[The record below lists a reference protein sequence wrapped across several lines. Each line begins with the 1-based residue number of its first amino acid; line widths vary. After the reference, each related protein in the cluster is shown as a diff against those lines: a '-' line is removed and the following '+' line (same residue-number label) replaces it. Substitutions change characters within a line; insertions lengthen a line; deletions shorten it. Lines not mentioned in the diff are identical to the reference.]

1 MSEQRIAADFA
12 AMGVDPV
19 PEPAAPAPAPVEPA
33 PSGSAA
39 DLAPLDQGTDPAPAP
54 GAPAEPAEPAVPEP
68 VAKPSASDRI
78 HELTAARRAERARA
92 DQAERANRELRETLD
107 RMNATLERLTPQQS
121 AATPTEAARP
131 KREEFADPD
140 DYQVALTDW
149 AAERHAKRIA
159 ADFRAQQE
167 EQRREAEATAARQ
180 RQEEQ
185 QRTVHQGYQTR
196 RAEFMK
202 EHPDYIEVAEN
213 EGTPASGPMLQ
224 VLLTHD
230 HGPAIAYWLGQNQD
244 EAARI
249 ANLPDPA
256 MQLVEMGMIA
266 ASVRRQNGAAATP
279 VNPRPAPIVPVRSTS
294 SAAPR
299 SVNDMSMDEVMAS
312 VQAEANA
319 RAKSGGRL

>member
-1 MSEQRIAADFA
+1 MSEARIAADMA
-12 AMGVDPV
+12 AMGVDPAPESV
-19 PEPAAPAPAPVEPA
+19 PAPEPAPEPA
-33 PSGSAA
+33 PSGTAA
-39 DLAPLDQGTDPAPAP
+39 DLAPTSDQEVDPAPAP
-54 GAPAEPAEPAVPEP
+54 GAPVDPEPEPAPA
-68 VAKPSASDRI
+68 AKPTASDRI

-92 DQAERANRELRETLD
+92 DQAERQNRELRETLD
-107 RMNATLERLTPQQS
+107 RMNATLERLAPATT
-121 AATPTEAARP
+121 AAPPPAEAQRP
-131 KREEFADPD
+131 KREEFGDPD
-140 DYQVALTDW
+140 EYQVALTDW
-149 AAERHAKRIA
+149 AAERHARRIA

-167 EQRREAEATAARQ
+167 EQRREAEAAATRQ

-185 QRTVHQGYQTR
+185 QRTVHQGYQSR

-202 EHPDYIEVAEN
+202 EHPDYVDIAEN

-224 VLLTHD
+224 VLLTHEQ
-230 HGPAIAYWLGQNQD
+230 GPAIAYWLGQNQD

-266 ASVRRQNGAAATP
+266 ASVRRPNGRVAQPAT
-279 VNPRPAPIVPVRSTS
+279 PRPAPIVPIRSTG